1 LNNMGL
7 ASHLTNRR
15 DDARRYLDESIRF
28 GPQYQAAFH
37 NRGHML
43 LNVAGNL
50 VATPKSPEFA
60 EAVRT
65 GMADF
70 DKALSMEPITGE
82 LLVHAATM
90 YAVASWADPKWKPI
104 AIRHLKTA
112 ILSHGYKL
120 DAKDYLFQP
129 LEKDIAFQDLK
140 SLKAPS
146 GPMTRAIRM
155 VDPILDDGF

>member
-1 LNNMGL
+1 MGL
-7 ASHLTNRR
+7 ASQLTNHR

-37 NRGHML
+37 NRGHMF

-50 VATPKSPEFA
+50 VATPKSPVFA
-60 EAVRT
+60 EAVRS

-70 DKALSMEPITGE
+70 DKALTVEPVSGE

-129 LEKDIAFQDLK
+129 LEKEIAFQDLK

-146 GPMTRAIRM
+146 RPITRAIRI
-155 VDPILDDGF
+155 VDPILDDGY